1 MSRSAVGVLREII
14 AVTVPLILAG
24 ETALGTGG
32 PRYREAAADAREGA
46 VPPVVLVHGLGGL
59 STSWYAVR
67 SALRADGRT
76 VVSFDYSPWGSSVE
90 KLADRLTDTVEEL
103 LAATGAGRV
112 HLLGHSL
119 GGVIIAQALTRHR
132 LARHVDVVVTLGSPF
147 GGSPWAALLPT
158 ASLVRALRPGSPLL
172 RRLAA
177 FPPPA
182 GVRWLAFASTLD
194 PIVPADRAVPAHRQ
208 ATCVTVDGVGH
219 TGMLLDRDVIARILA
234 AIQVTGEATDEGD
247 VRAA

>member
-1 MSRSAVGVLREII
+1 
-14 AVTVPLILAG
+14 
-24 ETALGTGG
+24 
-32 PRYREAAADAREGA
+32 
-46 VPPVVLVHGLGGL
+46 
-59 STSWYAVR
+59 
-67 SALRADGRT
+67 
-76 VVSFDYSPWGSSVE
+76 
-90 KLADRLTDTVEEL
+90 
-103 LAATGAGRV
+103 
-112 HLLGHSL
+112 
-119 GGVIIAQALTRHR
+119 
-132 LARHVDVVVTLGSPF
+132 VVVTLGSPF